1 MTNYILIED
10 YQNIYILIDTLCVS
24 TYTNF
29 LGSGKMFLPEN
40 NREMT
45 CLTVLG
51 CNLEKILKSKNSFCC
66 LAHMENLKYC
76 M

>member
-1 MTNYILIED
+1 MTNYILID
-10 YQNIYILIDTLCVS
+10 NYPKNIYILIDTVCS

-51 CNLEKILKSKNSFCC
+51 CYLENDPKNSFCC
-66 LAHMENLKYC
+66 LAHMENL
-76 M
+76 